1 MSYYLI
7 LDEHGQPMRKV
18 KTKHEAD
25 TLIKTYTDWSYRYVK
40 ENNRP
45 DLSQLGEAPF

>member
-45 DLSQLGEAPF
+45 DFSQLGEAPF

>member
-25 TLIKTYTDWSYRYVK
+25 TLIKTYTCYNGPYRDWETDRKSVV
-40 ENNRP
+40 
-45 DLSQLGEAPF
+45 